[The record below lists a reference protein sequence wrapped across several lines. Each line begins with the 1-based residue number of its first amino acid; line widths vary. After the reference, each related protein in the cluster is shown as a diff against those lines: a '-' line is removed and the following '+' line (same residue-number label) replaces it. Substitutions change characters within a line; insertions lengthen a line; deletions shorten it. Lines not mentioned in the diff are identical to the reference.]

1 MQETGRGRFGLD
13 LDTCG
18 KGLPLV
24 TYVNRKTGTKT
35 LAVVSSHQV
44 KPVCVFLHPPPF
56 FYTLN
61 IYYGILYFLPNKTS
75 L

>member
-24 TYVNRKTGTKT
+24 TYVNRKTGTET
-35 LAVVSSHQV
+35 LAVVSSHQI
-44 KPVCVFLHPPPF
+44 KPVCVFLHPSPLSNP
-56 FYTLN
+56 LS
-61 IYYGILYFLPNKTS
+61 IYYGILCFLSDKTS